1 VSKTSILSALSEPA
15 TSAYSTA
22 DGESDVKAYGATQ
35 ACSEVAQEI
44 LRSARPQDIE
54 LLLFH
59 TTTSFDLEDV
69 TREILHWFPNVNIV
83 GCTSAGEF
91 NKNGYGTN
99 KLLAVAFLKSEFSIA
114 TALVPNLG
122 EVNFDEAH
130 EIASS
135 LRRTLQSREKRYE
148 TEQHFVISM
157 LDGLSRHEEHFL
169 ETFATAFGNIPHL
182 GGSAGDDLKLEATYV
197 FYNGKFYSDA
207 AVLLLVGTQKPFTVF
222 SIDHINSPVSKLVV
236 TNADPETRTVYEING
251 EPAAQYY
258 ASLLGMKAQDLTPDV
273 FSMFPLAVLVGGKY
287 FIRSI
292 QKVDL
297 TTNAITFYC
306 AIDLGIILTFVQ
318 LGDCIDALESKLD
331 ALREQFGEPEFIYAC
346 DCFLRRLEIQ
356 QGNKDDEIK
365 RLQQKYNVAGFNA
378 YGEHIHSVH
387 LNQTFTGVYFAAE

>member
-1 VSKTSILSALSEPA
+1 MSKTSILSALSQPA
-15 TSAYSTA
+15 NSKVNDDNHS
-22 DGESDVKAYGATQ
+22 SLYGAKE
-35 ACSEVAQEI
+35 ACRDVANEI
-44 LRSARPQDIE
+44 LANVKCDEIE

-59 TTTSFDLEDV
+59 TSTLFDLDTV
-69 TREILHWFPNVNIV
+69 AKEISARFPHVNIV

-91 NKNGYGTN
+91 NKNGYGTE
-99 KLLAVAFLKSEFSIA
+99 KLLAVAFLKNEFSIA

-130 EIASS
+130 DIASG
-135 LRRTLQSREKRYE
+135 LRRALQGRERRYD
-148 TEQHFVISM
+148 TEQHFVISV
-157 LDGLSRHEEHFL
+157 LDGLTRHEEHFL

-197 FYNGKFYSDA
+197 FYNGEFHRDA
-207 AVLLLVGTQKPFTVF
+207 AVLLLVGTGKPFTVF

-236 TNADPETRTVYEING
+236 THADPESRTVYEING

-258 ASLLGMKAQDLTPDV
+258 ASLLGMKAEDLTPDV
-273 FSMFPLAVLVGGKY
+273 FSMFPLAVMVGGKY

-297 TTNAITFYC
+297 ATNAITFYC
-306 AIDLGIILTFVQ
+306 AVDIGIILTFVQ
-318 LGDCIDALESKLD
+318 LGDCIEALESKLD
-331 ALREQFGEPEFIYAC
+331 KLRAQLGEPEFVYAC

-356 QGNKDDEIK
+356 QGKNDLEIR
-365 RLQQKYNVAGFNA
+365 RLQQRYNVAGFNA

-387 LNQTFTGVYFAAE
+387 LNQTFTAVYFAAQ

>member
-1 VSKTSILSALSEPA
+1 MSKTSILSALSQPA
-15 TSAYSTA
+15 NSKVNDDNHS
-22 DGESDVKAYGATQ
+22 SLYGAKE
-35 ACSEVAQEI
+35 ACRDVANEI
-44 LRSARPQDIE
+44 LANVKCDEIE

-59 TTTSFDLEDV
+59 TSTLFDLDTV
-69 TREILHWFPNVNIV
+69 AKEISARFPHVNIV

-91 NKNGYGTN
+91 NKNGYGTE
-99 KLLAVAFLKSEFSIA
+99 KLLAVAFLKNEFSIA

-130 EIASS
+130 DIASG
-135 LRRTLQSREKRYE
+135 LRRALQGRERRYD
-148 TEQHFVISM
+148 TEQHFVISV
-157 LDGLSRHEEHFL
+157 LDGLTRHEEHFL

-197 FYNGKFYSDA
+197 FYNGEFHRDA
-207 AVLLLVGTQKPFTVF
+207 AVLLLVGTWKPFTVF

-236 TNADPETRTVYEING
+236 THADPESRTVYEING

-258 ASLLGMKAQDLTPDV
+258 ASLLGMKAEDLTPDV
-273 FSMFPLAVLVGGKY
+273 FSMFPLAVMVGGKY

-297 TTNAITFYC
+297 ATNAITFYC
-306 AIDLGIILTFVQ
+306 AVDIGIILTFVQ
-318 LGDCIDALESKLD
+318 LGDCIEALESKLD
-331 ALREQFGEPEFIYAC
+331 KLRTQLGEPEFVYAC

-356 QGNKDDEIK
+356 QGKNDHEIR
-365 RLQQKYNVAGFNA
+365 RLQQMYNVAGFNA

-387 LNQTFTGVYFAAE
+387 LNQTFTGVYFAAQ

>member
-1 VSKTSILSALSEPA
+1 MSKTSILSALSQPA
-15 TSAYSTA
+15 NSKVNDDNHS
-22 DGESDVKAYGATQ
+22 SLYGAKE
-35 ACSEVAQEI
+35 ACRDVANEI
-44 LRSARPQDIE
+44 LANVKCDEIE

-59 TTTSFDLEDV
+59 TSTLFDLDTV
-69 TREILHWFPNVNIV
+69 AQEITARFPHVNIV

-91 NKNGYGTN
+91 NKNGYGTE
-99 KLLAVAFLKSEFSIA
+99 KLLAVAFLKNEFSIA

-130 EIASS
+130 DIASG
-135 LRRTLQSREKRYE
+135 LRRALQGRERRYD
-148 TEQHFVISM
+148 TEQHFVISV
-157 LDGLSRHEEHFL
+157 LDGLTRHEEHFL

-197 FYNGKFYSDA
+197 FYNGEFHRDA
-207 AVLLLVGTQKPFTVF
+207 AVLLLVGTGKPFTVF

-236 TNADPETRTVYEING
+236 THADPESRTVYEING

-258 ASLLGMKAQDLTPDV
+258 ASLLGMKAEDLTPDV
-273 FSMFPLAVLVGGKY
+273 FSMFPLAVMVGGKY

-297 TTNAITFYC
+297 ATNAITFYC
-306 AIDLGIILTFVQ
+306 AVDIGIILTFVQ
-318 LGDCIDALESKLD
+318 LGDCIEALESKLD
-331 ALREQFGEPEFIYAC
+331 ELRAQLGEPEFVYAC

-356 QGNKDDEIK
+356 QGKNDHEIR
-365 RLQQKYNVAGFNA
+365 RLQQRYNVAGFNA

-387 LNQTFTGVYFAAE
+387 LNQTFTGVYFAAQ

>member
-1 VSKTSILSALSEPA
+1 MSKTSILSALSQPA
-15 TSAYSTA
+15 NSKVNDDNHS
-22 DGESDVKAYGATQ
+22 SLYGAKE
-35 ACSEVAQEI
+35 ASRDVANEI
-44 LRSARPQDIE
+44 LANVKCDEIE

-59 TTTSFDLEDV
+59 TSTLFDLDTV
-69 TREILHWFPNVNIV
+69 AKEISARFPHVNIV

-91 NKNGYGTN
+91 NKNGYGTE
-99 KLLAVAFLKSEFSIA
+99 KLLAVAFLKNEFSIA

-130 EIASS
+130 DIASG
-135 LRRTLQSREKRYE
+135 LRRALQGRERRYD
-148 TEQHFVISM
+148 TEQHFVISV
-157 LDGLSRHEEHFL
+157 LDGLTRHEEHFL

-197 FYNGKFYSDA
+197 FYNGEFHRDA
-207 AVLLLVGTQKPFTVF
+207 AVLLLVGTGKPFTVF

-236 TNADPETRTVYEING
+236 THADPESRTVYEING

-258 ASLLGMKAQDLTPDV
+258 ASLLGMKAEDLTPDV
-273 FSMFPLAVLVGGKY
+273 FSMFPLAVMVGGKY

-297 TTNAITFYC
+297 ATNAITFYC
-306 AIDLGIILTFVQ
+306 AVDIGIILTFVQ
-318 LGDCIDALESKLD
+318 LGDCIEALESKLD
-331 ALREQFGEPEFIYAC
+331 KLRAQLGEPEFVYAC

-356 QGNKDDEIK
+356 QGKNDHEIR
-365 RLQQKYNVAGFNA
+365 RLQQRYNVAGFNA

-387 LNQTFTGVYFAAE
+387 LNQTFTGVYFAAQ

>member
-1 VSKTSILSALSEPA
+1 MSKTSILSALSQPA
-15 TSAYSTA
+15 NSKVNDDNHS
-22 DGESDVKAYGATQ
+22 SLYGAKE
-35 ACSEVAQEI
+35 ACRDVANEI
-44 LRSARPQDIE
+44 LANVKCDEIE

-59 TTTSFDLEDV
+59 TSTLFDLDTV
-69 TREILHWFPNVNIV
+69 AKEISARFPHVNIV

-91 NKNGYGTN
+91 NKNGYGTE
-99 KLLAVAFLKSEFSIA
+99 KLLAVAFLKNEFSIA

-130 EIASS
+130 DIASG
-135 LRRTLQSREKRYE
+135 LRRALQGRERRYD
-148 TEQHFVISM
+148 TEQHFVISV
-157 LDGLSRHEEHFL
+157 LDGLTRHEEHFL

-197 FYNGKFYSDA
+197 FYNGEFHRDA
-207 AVLLLVGTQKPFTVF
+207 AVLLLVGTGKPFTVF

-236 TNADPETRTVYEING
+236 THADPESRTVYEING

-258 ASLLGMKAQDLTPDV
+258 ASLLGMKAEDLTPDV
-273 FSMFPLAVLVGGKY
+273 FSMFPLAVMVGGKY

-297 TTNAITFYC
+297 ATNAITFYC
-306 AIDLGIILTFVQ
+306 AVDIGIILTFVQ
-318 LGDCIDALESKLD
+318 LGDCIEALESKLD
-331 ALREQFGEPEFIYAC
+331 ELRAQLGEPEFVYAC

-356 QGNKDDEIK
+356 QGKKDHEIR
-365 RLQQKYNVAGFNA
+365 RLQQRYNVAGFNA

-387 LNQTFTGVYFAAE
+387 LNQTFTGVYFAAQ

>member
-1 VSKTSILSALSEPA
+1 MSKTSILSALSQPA
-15 TSAYSTA
+15 NSKVNDDNHS
-22 DGESDVKAYGATQ
+22 SLYGAKE
-35 ACSEVAQEI
+35 ACRDVANEI
-44 LRSARPQDIE
+44 LANVNCDEIE

-59 TTTSFDLEDV
+59 TSTLFDLDTV
-69 TREILHWFPNVNIV
+69 AKEISARFPHVNIV

-91 NKNGYGTN
+91 NKNGYGTE
-99 KLLAVAFLKSEFSIA
+99 KLLAVAFLKNEFSIA

-130 EIASS
+130 DIASG
-135 LRRTLQSREKRYE
+135 LRRALQGRERRYD
-148 TEQHFVISM
+148 TEQHFVISV
-157 LDGLSRHEEHFL
+157 LDGLTRHEEHFL

-197 FYNGKFYSDA
+197 FYNGEFHRDA
-207 AVLLLVGTQKPFTVF
+207 AVLLLVGTGKPFTVF

-236 TNADPETRTVYEING
+236 THADPESRTVYEING

-258 ASLLGMKAQDLTPDV
+258 ASLLGMKAEDLTPDV
-273 FSMFPLAVLVGGKY
+273 FSMFPLAVMVGGKY

-297 TTNAITFYC
+297 ATNAITFYC
-306 AIDLGIILTFVQ
+306 AVDIGIILTFVQ
-318 LGDCIDALESKLD
+318 LGDCIEALESKLD
-331 ALREQFGEPEFIYAC
+331 KLRAQLGEPEFVYAC

-356 QGNKDDEIK
+356 QGKNDHEIR
-365 RLQQKYNVAGFNA
+365 RLQQRYNVAGFNA

-387 LNQTFTGVYFAAE
+387 LNQTFTGVYFAAQ

>member
-1 VSKTSILSALSEPA
+1 MSKTSILSALSQPA
-15 TSAYSTA
+15 NSKVNDDNHSNL
-22 DGESDVKAYGATQ
+22 YGAKE
-35 ACSEVAQEI
+35 ACRDVANKI
-44 LRSARPQDIE
+44 LANVKCDEIE

-59 TTTSFDLEDV
+59 TSTLFDLDTV
-69 TREILHWFPNVNIV
+69 AKEISARFPHVNIV

-91 NKNGYGTN
+91 NKNGYGTE
-99 KLLAVAFLKSEFSIA
+99 KLLAVAFLKNEFSIA

-130 EIASS
+130 DIASG
-135 LRRTLQSREKRYE
+135 LRRALQGRERRYD
-148 TEQHFVISM
+148 TEQHFVISV
-157 LDGLSRHEEHFL
+157 LDGLTRHEEHFL

-197 FYNGKFYSDA
+197 FYNGEFHRDA
-207 AVLLLVGTQKPFTVF
+207 AVLLLVGTGKPFTVF

-236 TNADPETRTVYEING
+236 THADPESRTVYEING

-258 ASLLGMKAQDLTPDV
+258 ASLLGMKAEDLTPDV
-273 FSMFPLAVLVGGKY
+273 FSMFPLAVMVGGKY

-297 TTNAITFYC
+297 ATNAITFYC
-306 AIDLGIILTFVQ
+306 AVDIGIILTFVQ
-318 LGDCIDALESKLD
+318 LGDCIEALESKLD
-331 ALREQFGEPEFIYAC
+331 KLRAQLGEPEFVYAC

-356 QGNKDDEIK
+356 QGKNDHEIR
-365 RLQQKYNVAGFNA
+365 RLQQRYNVAGFNA

-387 LNQTFTGVYFAAE
+387 LNQTFTGVYFAAQ

>member
-1 VSKTSILSALSEPA
+1 MSKTSILSALSQPA
-15 TSAYSTA
+15 NSKVNDDNHS
-22 DGESDVKAYGATQ
+22 SLYGAKE
-35 ACSEVAQEI
+35 ACRDVANDI
-44 LRSARPQDIE
+44 LANVKCDEIE

-59 TTTSFDLEDV
+59 TSTLFDLDTV
-69 TREILHWFPNVNIV
+69 AKEISARFPHVNIV

-91 NKNGYGTN
+91 NKNGYGTE
-99 KLLAVAFLKSEFSIA
+99 KLLAVAFLKNEFSIA

-130 EIASS
+130 DIASG
-135 LRRTLQSREKRYE
+135 LRRALQGRERRYD
-148 TEQHFVISM
+148 TEQHFVISV
-157 LDGLSRHEEHFL
+157 LDGLTRHEEHFL

-197 FYNGKFYSDA
+197 FYNGEFHRDA
-207 AVLLLVGTQKPFTVF
+207 AVLLLVGTGKPFTVF

-236 TNADPETRTVYEING
+236 THADPESRTVYEING

-258 ASLLGMKAQDLTPDV
+258 ASLLGMKAEDLTPDV
-273 FSMFPLAVLVGGKY
+273 FSMFPLAVMVGGKY

-297 TTNAITFYC
+297 ATNAITFYC
-306 AIDLGIILTFVQ
+306 AVDIGIILTFVQ
-318 LGDCIDALESKLD
+318 LGDCIEALESKLD
-331 ALREQFGEPEFIYAC
+331 KLRAQLGEPEFVYAC

-356 QGNKDDEIK
+356 QGKNDHEIR
-365 RLQQKYNVAGFNA
+365 RLQQRYNVAGFNA

-387 LNQTFTGVYFAAE
+387 LNQTFTGVYFAAQ

>member
-1 VSKTSILSALSEPA
+1 MSKTSILSALSQPA
-15 TSAYSTA
+15 NSK
-22 DGESDVKAYGATQ
+22 VKDDNHSSLYGAKE
-35 ACSEVAQEI
+35 ACRDVANEI
-44 LRSARPQDIE
+44 LANVKCDEIE

-59 TTTSFDLEDV
+59 TSTLFDLDTV
-69 TREILHWFPNVNIV
+69 AKEISARFPHVNIV

-91 NKNGYGTN
+91 NKNGYGTE
-99 KLLAVAFLKSEFSIA
+99 KLLAVAFLKNEFSIA

-130 EIASS
+130 DIASG
-135 LRRTLQSREKRYE
+135 LRRALQGRERRYD
-148 TEQHFVISM
+148 TEQHFVISV
-157 LDGLSRHEEHFL
+157 LDGLTRHEEHFL

-197 FYNGKFYSDA
+197 FYNGEFHRDA
-207 AVLLLVGTQKPFTVF
+207 AVLLLVGTGKPFTVF

-236 TNADPETRTVYEING
+236 THADPESRTVYEING

-258 ASLLGMKAQDLTPDV
+258 ASLLGMKAEDLTPDV
-273 FSMFPLAVLVGGKY
+273 FSMFPLAVMVGGKY

-297 TTNAITFYC
+297 ATNAITFYC
-306 AIDLGIILTFVQ
+306 AVDIGIILTFVQ
-318 LGDCIDALESKLD
+318 LGDCIEALESKLD
-331 ALREQFGEPEFIYAC
+331 KLRAQLGEPEFVYAC

-356 QGNKDDEIK
+356 QGKNDHEIR
-365 RLQQKYNVAGFNA
+365 RLQQRYNVAGFNA

-387 LNQTFTGVYFAAE
+387 LNQTFTGVYFAAQ

>member
-1 VSKTSILSALSEPA
+1 MSKTSILSALSQPA
-15 TSAYSTA
+15 NSKVNDDNHS
-22 DGESDVKAYGATQ
+22 SLYGAKE
-35 ACSEVAQEI
+35 ASRDVANEI
-44 LRSARPQDIE
+44 LANVKCDEIE

-59 TTTSFDLEDV
+59 TSTLFDLDTV
-69 TREILHWFPNVNIV
+69 AKEISARFPHVNIV

-91 NKNGYGTN
+91 NKNGYGTE
-99 KLLAVAFLKSEFSIA
+99 KLLAVAFLKNEFSIA

-130 EIASS
+130 DIASG
-135 LRRTLQSREKRYE
+135 LRRALQGRERRYD
-148 TEQHFVISM
+148 TEQHFVISV
-157 LDGLSRHEEHFL
+157 LDGLTRHEEHFL

-197 FYNGKFYSDA
+197 FYNGEFHRDA
-207 AVLLLVGTQKPFTVF
+207 AVLLLVGTGKPFTVF

-236 TNADPETRTVYEING
+236 THADPESRTVYEING

-258 ASLLGMKAQDLTPDV
+258 ASLLGMKAEDLTPDV
-273 FSMFPLAVLVGGKY
+273 FSMFPLAVMVGGKY

-297 TTNAITFYC
+297 ATNAITFYC
-306 AIDLGIILTFVQ
+306 AVDIGIILTFVQ
-318 LGDCIDALESKLD
+318 MGDCIEALESKLD
-331 ALREQFGEPEFIYAC
+331 KLRAQLGEPEFVYAC

-356 QGNKDDEIK
+356 QGKNDHEIR
-365 RLQQKYNVAGFNA
+365 RLQQMYNVAGFNA

-387 LNQTFTGVYFAAE
+387 LNQTFTGVYFAAQ

>member
-1 VSKTSILSALSEPA
+1 MSKTSILSALSQPA
-15 TSAYSTA
+15 NSKVNDDNHS
-22 DGESDVKAYGATQ
+22 SLYGAKE
-35 ACSEVAQEI
+35 ACRDVANEI
-44 LRSARPQDIE
+44 LANVKCDEIE

-59 TTTSFDLEDV
+59 TSTLFDLDTV
-69 TREILHWFPNVNIV
+69 AKEISARFPHVNIV

-91 NKNGYGTN
+91 NKNGYGTE
-99 KLLAVAFLKSEFSIA
+99 KLLAVAFLKNEFSIA

-130 EIASS
+130 DIASG
-135 LRRTLQSREKRYE
+135 LRRALQGRERRYD
-148 TEQHFVISM
+148 TEQHFVISV
-157 LDGLSRHEEHFL
+157 LDGLTRHEEHFL

-197 FYNGKFYSDA
+197 FYNGEFHRDA
-207 AVLLLVGTQKPFTVF
+207 AVLLLVGTGKPFTVF

-236 TNADPETRTVYEING
+236 TNADPESRTVYEING

-258 ASLLGMKAQDLTPDV
+258 ASLLGMKAEDLTPDV
-273 FSMFPLAVLVGGKY
+273 FSMFPLAVMVGGKY

-297 TTNAITFYC
+297 ATNAITFYC
-306 AIDLGIILTFVQ
+306 AVDIGIILTFVQ
-318 LGDCIDALESKLD
+318 LGDCIEALESKLD
-331 ALREQFGEPEFIYAC
+331 KLRAQLGEPEFVYAC

-356 QGNKDDEIK
+356 QGENDHEIR
-365 RLQQKYNVAGFNA
+365 RLQQRYNVAGFNA

-387 LNQTFTGVYFAAE
+387 LNQTFTGVYFAAQ

>member
-1 VSKTSILSALSEPA
+1 MSKTSILSALSQPA
-15 TSAYSTA
+15 NSKVNDDNHS
-22 DGESDVKAYGATQ
+22 SLYGAKE
-35 ACSEVAQEI
+35 ACRDVANEI
-44 LRSARPQDIE
+44 LANVKGDEIE

-59 TTTSFDLEDV
+59 TSTLFDLDTV
-69 TREILHWFPNVNIV
+69 AKEISARFPHVNIV

-91 NKNGYGTN
+91 NKNGYGTE
-99 KLLAVAFLKSEFSIA
+99 KLLAVAFLKNEFSIA

-130 EIASS
+130 DIASG
-135 LRRTLQSREKRYE
+135 LRRALQGRERRYD
-148 TEQHFVISM
+148 TEQHFVISV
-157 LDGLSRHEEHFL
+157 LDGLTRHEEHFL

-197 FYNGKFYSDA
+197 FYNGEFHRDA
-207 AVLLLVGTQKPFTVF
+207 AVLLLVGTGKPFTVF

-236 TNADPETRTVYEING
+236 THADPESRTVYEING

-258 ASLLGMKAQDLTPDV
+258 ASLLGMKAEDLTPDV
-273 FSMFPLAVLVGGKY
+273 FSMFPLAVMVGGKY

-297 TTNAITFYC
+297 ATNAITFYC
-306 AIDLGIILTFVQ
+306 AVDIGIILTFVQ
-318 LGDCIDALESKLD
+318 LGDCIEALESKLD
-331 ALREQFGEPEFIYAC
+331 KLRAQLGEPEFVYAC

-356 QGNKDDEIK
+356 QGKNDHEIR
-365 RLQQKYNVAGFNA
+365 RLQQRYNVAGFNA

-387 LNQTFTGVYFAAE
+387 LNQTFTGVYFAAQ

>member
-1 VSKTSILSALSEPA
+1 MSKTSILSALSQPA
-15 TSAYSTA
+15 NSRVNDDNHS
-22 DGESDVKAYGATQ
+22 SLYGAKE
-35 ACSEVAQEI
+35 ACRDVANEI
-44 LRSARPQDIE
+44 LANVKCDEIE

-59 TTTSFDLEDV
+59 TSTLFDLDTV
-69 TREILHWFPNVNIV
+69 AKEISARFPHVNIV

-91 NKNGYGTN
+91 NKNGYGTE
-99 KLLAVAFLKSEFSIA
+99 KLLAVAFLKNEFSIA

-130 EIASS
+130 DIASG
-135 LRRTLQSREKRYE
+135 LRRALQGRERRYD
-148 TEQHFVISM
+148 TEQHFVISV
-157 LDGLSRHEEHFL
+157 LDGLTRHEEHFL

-197 FYNGKFYSDA
+197 FYNGEFHRDA
-207 AVLLLVGTQKPFTVF
+207 AVLLLVGTGKPFTVF

-236 TNADPETRTVYEING
+236 THADPESRTVYEING

-258 ASLLGMKAQDLTPDV
+258 ASLLGMKAEDLTPDV
-273 FSMFPLAVLVGGKY
+273 FSMFPLAVMVGGKY

-297 TTNAITFYC
+297 ATNAITFYC
-306 AIDLGIILTFVQ
+306 AVDIGIILTFVQ
-318 LGDCIDALESKLD
+318 LGDCIEALESKLD
-331 ALREQFGEPEFIYAC
+331 KLRAQLGEPEFVYAC

-356 QGNKDDEIK
+356 QGKNDHEIR
-365 RLQQKYNVAGFNA
+365 RLQQMYNVAGFNA

-387 LNQTFTGVYFAAE
+387 LNQTFTGVYFAAQ

>member
-1 VSKTSILSALSEPA
+1 MSKTSILSALSQPA
-15 TSAYSTA
+15 NSKVNDDNHS
-22 DGESDVKAYGATQ
+22 SLYGAKE
-35 ACSEVAQEI
+35 ASRDVANEI
-44 LRSARPQDIE
+44 LANVKCDEIE

-59 TTTSFDLEDV
+59 TSTLFDLDTV
-69 TREILHWFPNVNIV
+69 AKEISARFPHVNIV

-91 NKNGYGTN
+91 NKNGYGTE
-99 KLLAVAFLKSEFSIA
+99 KLLAVAFLKNEFSIA

-130 EIASS
+130 DIASG
-135 LRRTLQSREKRYE
+135 LRRALQGRERRYD
-148 TEQHFVISM
+148 TEQHFVISV
-157 LDGLSRHEEHFL
+157 LDGLTRHEEHFL

-197 FYNGKFYSDA
+197 FYNGEFHRDA
-207 AVLLLVGTQKPFTVF
+207 AVLLLVGTGKPFTVF

-236 TNADPETRTVYEING
+236 THADPESRTVYEING

-258 ASLLGMKAQDLTPDV
+258 ASLLGMKAEDLTPDV
-273 FSMFPLAVLVGGKY
+273 FSMFPLAVMVGGKY

-297 TTNAITFYC
+297 ATNAITFYC
-306 AIDLGIILTFVQ
+306 AVDIGIILTFVQ
-318 LGDCIDALESKLD
+318 LGDCIEALESKLD
-331 ALREQFGEPEFIYAC
+331 KLRTQLGEPEFVYAC

-356 QGNKDDEIK
+356 QGKNDHEIR
-365 RLQQKYNVAGFNA
+365 RLQQRYNVAGFNA

-387 LNQTFTGVYFAAE
+387 LNQTFTGVYFAAQ

>member
-1 VSKTSILSALSEPA
+1 MSKTSILSALSQPA
-15 TSAYSTA
+15 NSKVNDDNHS
-22 DGESDVKAYGATQ
+22 SLYGAKE
-35 ACSEVAQEI
+35 ACRDVANEI
-44 LRSARPQDIE
+44 LANVNCDEIE

-59 TTTSFDLEDV
+59 TSTLFDLDTV
-69 TREILHWFPNVNIV
+69 AKEISARFPHVNIV

-91 NKNGYGTN
+91 NKNGYGTE
-99 KLLAVAFLKSEFSIA
+99 KLLAVAFLKNEFSIA

-130 EIASS
+130 DIASG
-135 LRRTLQSREKRYE
+135 LRRALQGRERRYD
-148 TEQHFVISM
+148 TEQHFVISV
-157 LDGLSRHEEHFL
+157 LDGLTRHEEHFL

-197 FYNGKFYSDA
+197 FYNGEFHRDA
-207 AVLLLVGTQKPFTVF
+207 AVLLLVGTGKPFTVF

-236 TNADPETRTVYEING
+236 THADPESRTVYEING

-258 ASLLGMKAQDLTPDV
+258 ASLLGMKAEDLTPDV
-273 FSMFPLAVLVGGKY
+273 FSMFPLAVMVGGKY

-297 TTNAITFYC
+297 ATNGITFYC
-306 AIDLGIILTFVQ
+306 AVDIGIILTFVQ
-318 LGDCIDALESKLD
+318 LGDCIEALESKLD
-331 ALREQFGEPEFIYAC
+331 KLRAQLGEPEFVYAC

-356 QGNKDDEIK
+356 QGKKDHEIR
-365 RLQQKYNVAGFNA
+365 RLQQRYNVAGFNA

-387 LNQTFTGVYFAAE
+387 LNQTFTGVYFAAQ

>member
-1 VSKTSILSALSEPA
+1 MSKTSILSALSQPA
-15 TSAYSTA
+15 NSKVNDDNHS
-22 DGESDVKAYGATQ
+22 SLYGAKE
-35 ACSEVAQEI
+35 ACRDVANEI
-44 LRSARPQDIE
+44 LANVKCDEIE

-59 TTTSFDLEDV
+59 TSTLFDLDTV
-69 TREILHWFPNVNIV
+69 AKEISARFPHVNIV

-91 NKNGYGTN
+91 NKNGYGTE
-99 KLLAVAFLKSEFSIA
+99 KLLAVAFLKNEFSIA

-130 EIASS
+130 DIASG
-135 LRRTLQSREKRYE
+135 LRRALQGRERRYD
-148 TEQHFVISM
+148 TEQHFVISV
-157 LDGLSRHEEHFL
+157 LDGLTRHEEHFL

-197 FYNGKFYSDA
+197 FYNGDFHRDA
-207 AVLLLVGTQKPFTVF
+207 AVLLLVGTGKPFTVF

-236 TNADPETRTVYEING
+236 THADPESRTVYEING

-258 ASLLGMKAQDLTPDV
+258 ASLLGMKAEDLTPDV
-273 FSMFPLAVLVGGKY
+273 FSMFPLAVMVGGKY

-297 TTNAITFYC
+297 ATNGITFYC
-306 AIDLGIILTFVQ
+306 AVDIGIILTFVQ
-318 LGDCIDALESKLD
+318 LGDCIEALESKLD
-331 ALREQFGEPEFIYAC
+331 KLRAQLGEPEFVYAC

-356 QGNKDDEIK
+356 QGKNDLEIR
-365 RLQQKYNVAGFNA
+365 RLQQRYNVAGFNA

-387 LNQTFTGVYFAAE
+387 LNQTFTGVYFAAQ

>member
-1 VSKTSILSALSEPA
+1 MSKTSILSALSQPA
-15 TSAYSTA
+15 NSKVNDDNHS
-22 DGESDVKAYGATQ
+22 SLYGAKE
-35 ACSEVAQEI
+35 ACRDVANEI
-44 LRSARPQDIE
+44 LANIKCDEIE

-59 TTTSFDLEDV
+59 TSTLFDLDTV
-69 TREILHWFPNVNIV
+69 AKEISARFPHVNIV

-91 NKNGYGTN
+91 NKNGYGTE
-99 KLLAVAFLKSEFSIA
+99 KLLAVAFLKNEFSIA

-130 EIASS
+130 DIASG
-135 LRRTLQSREKRYE
+135 LRRALQGRERRYD
-148 TEQHFVISM
+148 TEQHFVISV
-157 LDGLSRHEEHFL
+157 LDGLTRHEEHFL

-197 FYNGKFYSDA
+197 FYNGEFHRDA
-207 AVLLLVGTQKPFTVF
+207 AVLLLVGTGKPFTVF

-236 TNADPETRTVYEING
+236 THADPESRTVYEING

-258 ASLLGMKAQDLTPDV
+258 ASLLGMKAEDLTPDV
-273 FSMFPLAVLVGGKY
+273 FSMFPLAVMVGGKY

-297 TTNAITFYC
+297 ATNAITFYC
-306 AIDLGIILTFVQ
+306 AVDIGIILTFVQ
-318 LGDCIDALESKLD
+318 LGDCIEALESKLD
-331 ALREQFGEPEFIYAC
+331 KLRAQLGEPEFVYAC

-356 QGNKDDEIK
+356 QGKNDHEIR
-365 RLQQKYNVAGFNA
+365 RLQQRYNVAGFNA

-387 LNQTFTGVYFAAE
+387 LNQTFTGVYFAAQ

>member
-1 VSKTSILSALSEPA
+1 MSKTSILSALSQPA
-15 TSAYSTA
+15 NSKVNDDNLASL
-22 DGESDVKAYGATQ
+22 YGAKE
-35 ACSEVAQEI
+35 ACRDVANEI
-44 LRSARPQDIE
+44 LANVKCDEIE

-59 TTTSFDLEDV
+59 TSTLFDLDTV
-69 TREILHWFPNVNIV
+69 AKEISARFPHVNIV

-91 NKNGYGTN
+91 NKNGYGTE
-99 KLLAVAFLKSEFSIA
+99 KLLAVAFLKNEFSIA

-130 EIASS
+130 DIASG
-135 LRRTLQSREKRYE
+135 LRRALQGRERRYD
-148 TEQHFVISM
+148 TEQHFVISV
-157 LDGLSRHEEHFL
+157 LDGLTRHEEHFL

-197 FYNGKFYSDA
+197 FYNGEFHRDA
-207 AVLLLVGTQKPFTVF
+207 AVLLLVGTGKPFTVF

-236 TNADPETRTVYEING
+236 THADPESRTVYEING

-258 ASLLGMKAQDLTPDV
+258 ASLLGMKAEDLTPDV
-273 FSMFPLAVLVGGKY
+273 FSMFPLAVMVGGKY

-297 TTNAITFYC
+297 ATNAITFYC
-306 AIDLGIILTFVQ
+306 AVDIGIILTFVQ
-318 LGDCIDALESKLD
+318 LGDCIEALESKLD
-331 ALREQFGEPEFIYAC
+331 KLRAQLGEPEFVYAC

-356 QGNKDDEIK
+356 QGKNDHEIR
-365 RLQQKYNVAGFNA
+365 RLQQMYNVAGFNA

-387 LNQTFTGVYFAAE
+387 LNQTFTGVYFAAQ

>member
-1 VSKTSILSALSEPA
+1 MSKTSILSALSQPA
-15 TSAYSTA
+15 NSKVNDDNHS
-22 DGESDVKAYGATQ
+22 SLYGAKE
-35 ACSEVAQEI
+35 ACRDVANEI
-44 LRSARPQDIE
+44 LANVKCDEIE

-59 TTTSFDLEDV
+59 TSTLFDLDTV
-69 TREILHWFPNVNIV
+69 AKEISARFPHVNIV

-91 NKNGYGTN
+91 NKNGYGTE
-99 KLLAVAFLKSEFSIA
+99 KLLAVAFLKNEFSIA

-130 EIASS
+130 DIASG
-135 LRRTLQSREKRYE
+135 LRRALQGRERRYD
-148 TEQHFVISM
+148 TEQHFVISV
-157 LDGLSRHEEHFL
+157 LDGLTRHEEHFL

-197 FYNGKFYSDA
+197 FYNGEFHRDA
-207 AVLLLVGTQKPFTVF
+207 AVLLLVGTGKPFTVF

-236 TNADPETRTVYEING
+236 THADPESRTVYEING

-258 ASLLGMKAQDLTPDV
+258 ASLLGMKAEDLTPDV
-273 FSMFPLAVLVGGKY
+273 FSMFPLAVMVGGKY

-297 TTNAITFYC
+297 ATNAITFYC
-306 AIDLGIILTFVQ
+306 AVDIGIILTFVQ
-318 LGDCIDALESKLD
+318 MGDCIEALESKLD
-331 ALREQFGEPEFIYAC
+331 KLRAQLGEPEFVYAC

-356 QGNKDDEIK
+356 QGKNDHEIR
-365 RLQQKYNVAGFNA
+365 RLQQRYNVAGFNA

-387 LNQTFTGVYFAAE
+387 LNQTFTGVYFAAQ

>member
-1 VSKTSILSALSEPA
+1 MSKTSILSALSQPA
-15 TSAYSTA
+15 NSKVNDDNHS
-22 DGESDVKAYGATQ
+22 SLYGAKE
-35 ACSEVAQEI
+35 ACRDVANEI
-44 LRSARPQDIE
+44 LANVNCDEIE

-59 TTTSFDLEDV
+59 TSTLFDLDTV
-69 TREILHWFPNVNIV
+69 AKEISARFPHVNIV

-91 NKNGYGTN
+91 NKNGYGTE
-99 KLLAVAFLKSEFSIA
+99 KLLAVAFLKNEFSIA

-130 EIASS
+130 DIASG
-135 LRRTLQSREKRYE
+135 LRRALQGRERRYD
-148 TEQHFVISM
+148 TEQHFVISV
-157 LDGLSRHEEHFL
+157 LDGLTRHEEHFL

-197 FYNGKFYSDA
+197 FYNGEFHRDA
-207 AVLLLVGTQKPFTVF
+207 AVLLLVGTGKPFTVF

-236 TNADPETRTVYEING
+236 THADPESRTVYEING

-258 ASLLGMKAQDLTPDV
+258 ASLLGMKAEDLTPDV
-273 FSMFPLAVLVGGKY
+273 FSMFPLAVMVGGKY

-297 TTNAITFYC
+297 TTNGITFYC
-306 AIDLGIILTFVQ
+306 AVDIGIILTFVQ
-318 LGDCIDALESKLD
+318 LGDCIEALESKLD
-331 ALREQFGEPEFIYAC
+331 KLRAQLGEPEFVYAC

-356 QGNKDDEIK
+356 QGKKDHEIR
-365 RLQQKYNVAGFNA
+365 RLQQRYNVAGFNA

-387 LNQTFTGVYFAAE
+387 LNQTFTGVYFAAQ

>member
-1 VSKTSILSALSEPA
+1 VSKTSILSALSQPA
-15 TSAYSTA
+15 NSKVNDDNHS
-22 DGESDVKAYGATQ
+22 SLYGAKE
-35 ACSEVAQEI
+35 ACRDVANEI
-44 LRSARPQDIE
+44 LANVKCDEIE

-59 TTTSFDLEDV
+59 TSTLFDLDTV
-69 TREILHWFPNVNIV
+69 AKEISARFPHVNIV

-91 NKNGYGTN
+91 NKNGYGTE
-99 KLLAVAFLKSEFSIA
+99 KLLAVAFLKNEFSIA

-130 EIASS
+130 DIASG
-135 LRRTLQSREKRYE
+135 LRRALQGRERRYD
-148 TEQHFVISM
+148 TEQHFVISV
-157 LDGLSRHEEHFL
+157 LDGLTRHEEHFL

-197 FYNGKFYSDA
+197 FYNGEFHRDA
-207 AVLLLVGTQKPFTVF
+207 AVLLLVGTGKPFTVF

-236 TNADPETRTVYEING
+236 THADPESRTVYEING

-258 ASLLGMKAQDLTPDV
+258 ASLLGMKAEDLTPDV
-273 FSMFPLAVLVGGKY
+273 FSMFPLAVMVGGKY

-297 TTNAITFYC
+297 ASNAITFYC
-306 AIDLGIILTFVQ
+306 AVDIGIILTFVQ
-318 LGDCIDALESKLD
+318 LGDCIEALESKLD
-331 ALREQFGEPEFIYAC
+331 KLRAQLGEPEFVYAC

-356 QGNKDDEIK
+356 QGKNDLEIR
-365 RLQQKYNVAGFNA
+365 RLQQRYNVAGFNA

-387 LNQTFTGVYFAAE
+387 LNQTFTGVYFAAQ

>member
-1 VSKTSILSALSEPA
+1 MSKTSILSALSQPA
-15 TSAYSTA
+15 NSKVNDDNHS
-22 DGESDVKAYGATQ
+22 SLYGAKE
-35 ACSEVAQEI
+35 ACRDVANEI
-44 LRSARPQDIE
+44 LANVKCDEIE

-59 TTTSFDLEDV
+59 TSTLFDLDTV
-69 TREILHWFPNVNIV
+69 AKEISARFPHVNIV

-91 NKNGYGTN
+91 NKNGYGTE
-99 KLLAVAFLKSEFSIA
+99 KLLAVAFLKNEFSIA

-130 EIASS
+130 DIASG
-135 LRRTLQSREKRYE
+135 LRRALQGRERRYD
-148 TEQHFVISM
+148 TEQHFVISV
-157 LDGLSRHEEHFL
+157 LDGLTRHEEHFL

-197 FYNGKFYSDA
+197 FYNGEFHRDA
-207 AVLLLVGTQKPFTVF
+207 AVLLLVGTGKPFTVF

-236 TNADPETRTVYEING
+236 THADPESRTVYEING

-258 ASLLGMKAQDLTPDV
+258 ASLLGMKAEDLTPDV
-273 FSMFPLAVLVGGKY
+273 FSMFPLAVMVGGKY

-297 TTNAITFYC
+297 ATNAITFYC
-306 AIDLGIILTFVQ
+306 AVDTGIILTFVQ
-318 LGDCIDALESKLD
+318 LGDCIEALESKLD
-331 ALREQFGEPEFIYAC
+331 KLRAQLGEPEFVYAC

-356 QGNKDDEIK
+356 QGKNDHEIR
-365 RLQQKYNVAGFNA
+365 RLQQRYNVAGFNA

-387 LNQTFTGVYFAAE
+387 LNQTFTGVYFAAQ

>member
-1 VSKTSILSALSEPA
+1 VSKTSILSALSQPA
-15 TSAYSTA
+15 NSKVNDDNLASL
-22 DGESDVKAYGATQ
+22 YGAKE
-35 ACSEVAQEI
+35 ACRDVANEI
-44 LRSARPQDIE
+44 LANVKCDEIE

-59 TTTSFDLEDV
+59 TSTLFDLDTV
-69 TREILHWFPNVNIV
+69 AKEISARFPHVNIV

-91 NKNGYGTN
+91 NKNGYGTE
-99 KLLAVAFLKSEFSIA
+99 KLLAVAFLKNEFSIA

-130 EIASS
+130 DIASG
-135 LRRTLQSREKRYE
+135 LRRALQGRERRYD
-148 TEQHFVISM
+148 TEQHFVISV
-157 LDGLSRHEEHFL
+157 LDGLTRHEEHFL

-197 FYNGKFYSDA
+197 FYNGEFHRDA
-207 AVLLLVGTQKPFTVF
+207 AVLLLVGTGKPFTVF

-236 TNADPETRTVYEING
+236 THADPESRTVYEING

-258 ASLLGMKAQDLTPDV
+258 ASLLGMKAEDLTPDV
-273 FSMFPLAVLVGGKY
+273 FSMFPLAVMVGGKY

-297 TTNAITFYC
+297 ATNAITFYC
-306 AIDLGIILTFVQ
+306 AVDIGIILTFVQ
-318 LGDCIDALESKLD
+318 LGDCIEALESKLD
-331 ALREQFGEPEFIYAC
+331 KLRAQLGEPEFVYAC

-356 QGNKDDEIK
+356 QGKNDHEIR
-365 RLQQKYNVAGFNA
+365 RLQQRYNVAGFNA

-387 LNQTFTGVYFAAE
+387 LNQTFTGVYFAAQ

>member
-1 VSKTSILSALSEPA
+1 MSKTSILSALSQPA
-15 TSAYSTA
+15 NSKVNDDNHS
-22 DGESDVKAYGATQ
+22 SLYGAKE
-35 ACSEVAQEI
+35 ACRDVANEI
-44 LRSARPQDIE
+44 LANVKCDEIE

-59 TTTSFDLEDV
+59 TSTLFDLDTV
-69 TREILHWFPNVNIV
+69 AKEISARFPHVNIV

-91 NKNGYGTN
+91 NKNGYGTE
-99 KLLAVAFLKSEFSIA
+99 KLLAVAFLKNEFSIA

-130 EIASS
+130 DIASG
-135 LRRTLQSREKRYE
+135 LRRALQGRERRYD
-148 TEQHFVISM
+148 TEQHFVISV
-157 LDGLSRHEEHFL
+157 LDGLTRHEEHFL

-197 FYNGKFYSDA
+197 FYNGEFHRDA
-207 AVLLLVGTQKPFTVF
+207 AVLLLVGTGKPFTVF

-236 TNADPETRTVYEING
+236 THADPESRTVYEING

-258 ASLLGMKAQDLTPDV
+258 ASLLGMKAEDLTPDV
-273 FSMFPLAVLVGGKY
+273 FSMFPLAVMVGGKY

-297 TTNAITFYC
+297 ATNAITFYC
-306 AIDLGIILTFVQ
+306 AVDIGIILTFVQ
-318 LGDCIDALESKLD
+318 LGDCIEALESKLD
-331 ALREQFGEPEFIYAC
+331 ELRAQLGEPEFVYAC

-356 QGNKDDEIK
+356 QGKNDHEIR
-365 RLQQKYNVAGFNA
+365 RLQQMYNVAGFNA

-387 LNQTFTGVYFAAE
+387 LNQTFTGVYFAAQ

>member
-1 VSKTSILSALSEPA
+1 MSKTSILSALSQPA
-15 TSAYSTA
+15 NSKVNDDNQASL
-22 DGESDVKAYGATQ
+22 YGAKE
-35 ACSEVAQEI
+35 ACRDVTNEI
-44 LRSARPQDIE
+44 LANVKCDEIE

-59 TTTSFDLEDV
+59 TSTLFDLDTV
-69 TREILHWFPNVNIV
+69 AKEISARFPHVNIV

-91 NKNGYGTN
+91 NKNGYGTE
-99 KLLAVAFLKSEFSIA
+99 KLLAVAFLKNEFSIA

-130 EIASS
+130 DIASG
-135 LRRTLQSREKRYE
+135 LRRALQGRERRYD
-148 TEQHFVISM
+148 TEQHFVISV
-157 LDGLSRHEEHFL
+157 LDGLTRHEEHFL

-197 FYNGKFYSDA
+197 FYNGEFHRDA
-207 AVLLLVGTQKPFTVF
+207 AVLLLVGTGKPFTVF

-236 TNADPETRTVYEING
+236 THADPESRTVYEING

-258 ASLLGMKAQDLTPDV
+258 ASLLGMKAEDLTPDV
-273 FSMFPLAVLVGGKY
+273 FSMFPLAVMVGGKY

-297 TTNAITFYC
+297 ATNAITFYC
-306 AIDLGIILTFVQ
+306 AVDIGIILTFVQ
-318 LGDCIDALESKLD
+318 LGDCIEALESKLD
-331 ALREQFGEPEFIYAC
+331 KLRAQLGEPEFVYAC

-356 QGNKDDEIK
+356 QGKNDHEIR
-365 RLQQKYNVAGFNA
+365 RLQQRYNVAGFNA

-387 LNQTFTGVYFAAE
+387 LNQTFTGVYFAAQ

>member
-1 VSKTSILSALSEPA
+1 MSKTSILSALSQPA
-15 TSAYSTA
+15 NSKVNDDNHS
-22 DGESDVKAYGATQ
+22 SLYGAKE
-35 ACSEVAQEI
+35 ACRDVANEI
-44 LRSARPQDIE
+44 LANVKCDEIE

-59 TTTSFDLEDV
+59 TSTLFDLDTV
-69 TREILHWFPNVNIV
+69 AKEISARFPHVNIV

-91 NKNGYGTN
+91 IKNGYGTE
-99 KLLAVAFLKSEFSIA
+99 KLLAVAFLKNEFSIA

-130 EIASS
+130 DIASG
-135 LRRTLQSREKRYE
+135 LRRALQGRERRYD
-148 TEQHFVISM
+148 TEQHFVISV
-157 LDGLSRHEEHFL
+157 LDGLTRHEEHFL

-197 FYNGKFYSDA
+197 FYNGEFHRDA
-207 AVLLLVGTQKPFTVF
+207 AVLLLVGTGKPFTVF

-236 TNADPETRTVYEING
+236 THADPESRTVYEING

-258 ASLLGMKAQDLTPDV
+258 ASLLGMKAEDLTPDV
-273 FSMFPLAVLVGGKY
+273 FSMFPLAVMVGGKY

-297 TTNAITFYC
+297 ATNAITFYC
-306 AIDLGIILTFVQ
+306 AVDIGIILTFVQ
-318 LGDCIDALESKLD
+318 LGDCIEALESKLD
-331 ALREQFGEPEFIYAC
+331 KLRAQLGEPEFVYAC

-356 QGNKDDEIK
+356 QGKNDHEIR
-365 RLQQKYNVAGFNA
+365 RLQQRYNVAGFNA

-387 LNQTFTGVYFAAE
+387 LNQTFTGVYFAAQ

>member
-1 VSKTSILSALSEPA
+1 MSKTSILSALSQPA
-15 TSAYSTA
+15 NSKVNDDNHS
-22 DGESDVKAYGATQ
+22 SLYGAKE
-35 ACSEVAQEI
+35 ACRDVANEI
-44 LRSARPQDIE
+44 LANVKCDEIE

-59 TTTSFDLEDV
+59 TSTLFDLDTV
-69 TREILHWFPNVNIV
+69 AKEISARFPHVNIV

-91 NKNGYGTN
+91 NKNGYGTE
-99 KLLAVAFLKSEFSIA
+99 KLLAVAFLKNEFSIA

-130 EIASS
+130 DIASG
-135 LRRTLQSREKRYE
+135 LRRALQGRERRYD
-148 TEQHFVISM
+148 TEQHFVISV
-157 LDGLSRHEEHFL
+157 LDGLTRHEEHFL

-197 FYNGKFYSDA
+197 FYNGEFHRDA
-207 AVLLLVGTQKPFTVF
+207 AVLLLVGTGKPFTVF

-236 TNADPETRTVYEING
+236 THADPESRTVYEING

-258 ASLLGMKAQDLTPDV
+258 ASLLGMKAEDLTPDV
-273 FSMFPLAVLVGGKY
+273 FSMFPLAVMVGGKY

-297 TTNAITFYC
+297 ATNAITFYC
-306 AIDLGIILTFVQ
+306 AVDIGIILTFVQ
-318 LGDCIDALESKLD
+318 LGDCIEALESKLD
-331 ALREQFGEPEFIYAC
+331 KLRAQLGEPEFVYAC

-356 QGNKDDEIK
+356 QGENDHEIR
-365 RLQQKYNVAGFNA
+365 RLQQRYNVAGFNA

-387 LNQTFTGVYFAAE
+387 LNQT

>member
-1 VSKTSILSALSEPA
+1 MSKTSILSALSQPA
-15 TSAYSTA
+15 NSRVNDDNHS
-22 DGESDVKAYGATQ
+22 SLYGAKE
-35 ACSEVAQEI
+35 ACRDVANEI
-44 LRSARPQDIE
+44 LANVKCDEIE

-59 TTTSFDLEDV
+59 TSTLFDLDTV
-69 TREILHWFPNVNIV
+69 AKEISARFPHVNIV

-91 NKNGYGTN
+91 NKNGYGTE
-99 KLLAVAFLKSEFSIA
+99 KLLAVAFLKNEFSIA

-130 EIASS
+130 DIASG
-135 LRRTLQSREKRYE
+135 LRRALQGRKRRYD
-148 TEQHFVISM
+148 TEQHFVISV
-157 LDGLSRHEEHFL
+157 LDGLTRHEEHFL

-197 FYNGKFYSDA
+197 FYNGEFHRDA
-207 AVLLLVGTQKPFTVF
+207 AVLLLVGTGKPFTVF

-236 TNADPETRTVYEING
+236 THADPESRTVYEING

-258 ASLLGMKAQDLTPDV
+258 ASLLGMKAEDLTPDV
-273 FSMFPLAVLVGGKY
+273 FSMFPLAVMVGGKY

-297 TTNAITFYC
+297 ATNAITFYC
-306 AIDLGIILTFVQ
+306 AVDIGIILTFVQ
-318 LGDCIDALESKLD
+318 LGDCIEALESKLD
-331 ALREQFGEPEFIYAC
+331 KLRAQLGEPEFVYAC

-356 QGNKDDEIK
+356 QGKNDHEIR
-365 RLQQKYNVAGFNA
+365 RLQQMYNVAGFNA

-387 LNQTFTGVYFAAE
+387 LNQTFTGVYFAAQ

>member
-1 VSKTSILSALSEPA
+1 MSKTSILSALSQPA
-15 TSAYSTA
+15 NSKVNDDNHS
-22 DGESDVKAYGATQ
+22 SLYGAKE
-35 ACSEVAQEI
+35 ACRDVANEI
-44 LRSARPQDIE
+44 LANVKCDEIE

-59 TTTSFDLEDV
+59 TSTLFDLDTV
-69 TREILHWFPNVNIV
+69 AKEISARFPHVNIV

-91 NKNGYGTN
+91 NKNGYGTE
-99 KLLAVAFLKSEFSIA
+99 KLLAVAFLKNEFSIA

-130 EIASS
+130 DIASG
-135 LRRTLQSREKRYE
+135 LRRALQGWERRYDA
-148 TEQHFVISM
+148 EQHFVISV
-157 LDGLSRHEEHFL
+157 LDGLTRHEEHFL

-197 FYNGKFYSDA
+197 FYNGEFHRDA
-207 AVLLLVGTQKPFTVF
+207 AVLLLVGTGKPFTVF

-236 TNADPETRTVYEING
+236 THADPESRTVYEING

-258 ASLLGMKAQDLTPDV
+258 ASLLGMKAEDLTPDV
-273 FSMFPLAVLVGGKY
+273 FSMFPLAVMVGGKY

-297 TTNAITFYC
+297 ATNGITFYC
-306 AIDLGIILTFVQ
+306 AVDIGIILTFVQ
-318 LGDCIDALESKLD
+318 LGDCIEALESKLD
-331 ALREQFGEPEFIYAC
+331 KLRAQLGEPEFVYAC

-356 QGNKDDEIK
+356 QGKNDHEIR
-365 RLQQKYNVAGFNA
+365 RLQQRYNVAGFNA

-387 LNQTFTGVYFAAE
+387 LNQTFTGVYFAAQ

>member
-1 VSKTSILSALSEPA
+1 VSKTSILSALSQPA
-15 TSAYSTA
+15 NSKVNDDNHS
-22 DGESDVKAYGATQ
+22 SLYGAKE
-35 ACSEVAQEI
+35 ASRDVANEI
-44 LRSARPQDIE
+44 LANVKCDEIE

-59 TTTSFDLEDV
+59 TSTLFDLDTV
-69 TREILHWFPNVNIV
+69 AKEISARFPHVNIV

-91 NKNGYGTN
+91 NKNGYGTE
-99 KLLAVAFLKSEFSIA
+99 KLLAVAFLKNEFSIA

-130 EIASS
+130 DIASG
-135 LRRTLQSREKRYE
+135 LRRALQGRERRYD
-148 TEQHFVISM
+148 TEQHFVISV
-157 LDGLSRHEEHFL
+157 LDGLTRHEEHFL

-197 FYNGKFYSDA
+197 FYNGEFHRDA
-207 AVLLLVGTQKPFTVF
+207 AVLLLVGTGKPFTVF

-236 TNADPETRTVYEING
+236 THADPESRTVYEING

-258 ASLLGMKAQDLTPDV
+258 ASLLGMKAEDLTPDV
-273 FSMFPLAVLVGGKY
+273 FSMFPLAVMVGGKY

-297 TTNAITFYC
+297 ATNAITFYC
-306 AIDLGIILTFVQ
+306 AVDIGIILTFVQ
-318 LGDCIDALESKLD
+318 LGDCIEALESKLD
-331 ALREQFGEPEFIYAC
+331 KLRTQLGEPEFVYAC

-356 QGNKDDEIK
+356 QGKNDHEIR
-365 RLQQKYNVAGFNA
+365 RLQQMYNVAGFNA

-387 LNQTFTGVYFAAE
+387 LNQTFTGVYFAAQ